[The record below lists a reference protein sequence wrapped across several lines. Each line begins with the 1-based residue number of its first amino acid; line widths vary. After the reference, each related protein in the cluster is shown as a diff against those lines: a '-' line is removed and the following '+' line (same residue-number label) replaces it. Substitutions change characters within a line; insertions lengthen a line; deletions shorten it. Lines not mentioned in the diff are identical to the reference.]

1 MENSP
6 NVPFN
11 QTDLTV
17 SQFQHEICEIVKN
30 GRQQVGKSV
39 NMFMIQTYWYLGKR
53 IVEEEQG
60 GNTRAEYGK
69 QILQLASAALTRQ
82 FGKGFSLRNLSY
94 FRQLYT
100 LFPDE
105 KILHTRVQNLTW
117 SHIRAVLRVDNPEA
131 RNWYLQEAER
141 ENWSVRLLS
150 RNIATQYYQR
160 LLLSHSE
167 QSKETVHQEMLEK
180 GADLERDSLEILKN
194 PLVTEFLGI
203 QQNYS
208 YTEKAL
214 ESSIVSHL
222 QYFLMEL
229 GRGFAFVA
237 RQQRIHTDT
246 GDYYIDLVFYNYI
259 LKCFVLIDLKTEQI
273 SHQDVGQMDM
283 YVRMFDEFKRS
294 EGDNPTI
301 GIILCTETS
310 RDIAKYSI
318 LNDNKR
324 LFATKYLPYLP
335 TEEELRREIEK
346 QKEIFRLQY
355 NQIKDDL
362 STGID

>member
-1 MENSP
+1 METP
-6 NVPFN
+6 KDVPLV
-11 QTDLTV
+11 QTD
-17 SQFQHEICEIVKN
+17 SFFERFQRDICEIVQN
-30 GRQQVGKSV
+30 GRQRIGKSV
-39 NMFMIQTYWYLGKR
+39 NMFMIQTYWSLGKR

-60 GNTRAEYGK
+60 GKTRAEYGK
-69 QILQLASAALTRQ
+69 QILQLASTALTRQ

-94 FRQLYT
+94 FRQLYIQ
-100 LFPDE
+100 FPDE
-105 KILHTRVQNLTW
+105 KILHTRVPNLTW
-117 SHIRAVLRVDNPEA
+117 SHIRAVLKVDNPEA
-131 RNWYLQEAER
+131 RNWCLQEAER
-141 ENWSVRLLS
+141 ESWSVRLLS

-167 QSKETVHQEMLEK
+167 HSKETVHQEMLEK
-180 GADLERDSLEILKN
+180 GSGLERDSLEILKN

-203 QQNYS
+203 QQDYS

-214 ESSIVSHL
+214 ESSIISHL

-229 GRGFAFVA
+229 GKGFAFVA

-301 GIILCTETS
+301 GIILCSETS

-318 LNDNKR
+318 LNDNN
-324 LFATKYLPYLP
+324 FF
-335 TEEELRREIEK
+335 LRRNIYP
-346 QKEIFRLQY
+346 IFQRKRNCEERLKNKRKY
-355 NQIKDDL
+355 FVFN
-362 STGID
+362 TTR